1 VDIAGFPILAV
12 ITFLP
17 LVGAIVV
24 AVAPTNLARP
34 LALGAALVT
43 WAFSLLLV
51 IGFAGGSQERAGLF
65 QFVIDAPWI
74 PFFGIQF
81 KMGVDGLSVIL
92 VVLTTTLSWISILA
106 SFGPIKDRIK
116 EYMVSFLILE
126 VGMIGVF
133 VALDLFLFYIFWE
146 IVLVPMYLI
155 IGIWG
160 GSNRIYATIKFVL
173 YTLVGSLL
181 MLVAILATAFAYQA
195 ATGSWAHAFDFEALR
210 QFAGQTGFADGLQLG
225 AFLAFFLAFAIKVP
239 MFPFHTWL
247 PDAHVEAPTAG
258 SVILAGVM
266 LKLGAYGFIRFALP
280 LFPAAAQTFAPAII
294 VLSLIAIIYGAIV
307 ALVQPDLKKLVAY
320 SSVSHMG
327 FVTLGIFVFNQQGMQ
342 GAILQMVNH
351 GLITGALFLLVG
363 VIYERTHDRTIAKMG
378 GVAAIM
384 PVYALTFGFFIFA
397 SAGLP
402 GLSGF
407 VGEFLVFVGAF
418 EFAPVVAAVA
428 TICMILAAAYL
439 LWMFQRVAFGEV
451 SDFFRGLGGHLTDMS
466 PVEILTL
473 APLGALVVVLGIF
486 PGLVLDLV
494 AGSVANVIGDVRNH
508 GPIAIAPE
516 VAAVAIAIPILY
528 VLARVAWAG
537 YVDSREPLE
546 SRGAGGTAR

>member
-1 VDIAGFPILAV
+1 VGVVGLPILTLIV
-12 ITFLP
+12 FLP
-17 LVGAIVV
+17 LAGAV
-24 AVAPTNLARP
+24 AVAAAPARYARP
-34 LALGAALVT
+34 LALGAALLT
-43 WAFSLLLV
+43 WMFSLLLV
-51 IGFAGGSQERAGLF
+51 VGFSATPERGGIF
-65 QFVIDAPWI
+65 QYVVEADWI
-74 PFFGIQF
+74 PLFGIQF
-81 KMGVDGLSVIL
+81 KLGVDGLSLVL

-106 SFGPIKDRIK
+106 SFKPIQVRIK
-116 EYMVSFLILE
+116 EYMVSFLVLE

-195 ATGSWAHAFDFEALR
+195 ATGSWENAFDFDTLR
-210 QFAGQTGFADGLQLG
+210 AFATSTGFAGGLQLA

-258 SVILAGVM
+258 SVILAAIM

-280 LFPAAAQTFAPAII
+280 LFPDAAHTFAPAII

-378 GVAAIM
+378 GVARAM
-384 PVYALTFGFFIFA
+384 PVYAVAFGFFVFA

-407 VGEFLVFVGAF
+407 VGEFLALVGSF
-418 EFAPVVAAVA
+418 EFNPAVAAIA
-428 TICMILAAAYL
+428 TFCMILAAAYL
-439 LWMFQRVAFGEV
+439 LWMYQRVVFGEL
-451 SDFFRGLGGHLTDMS
+451 SDFLRGLGHHLTDMT
-466 PVEILTL
+466 PIETLTL
-473 APLGALVVVLGIF
+473 APLGALVVIF
-486 PGLVLDLV
+486 GVAPGLILHVID
-494 AGSVANVIGDVRNH
+494 GSVRNVLTDV
-508 GPIAIAPE
+508 GSGSPIPISREAGIL
-516 VAAVAIAIPILY
+516 AVAIPIAYAVVRIVY
-528 VLARVAWAG
+528 VA
-537 YVDSREPLE
+537 YTETREPL
-546 SRGAGGTAR
+546 GAGGAAR

>member
-1 VDIAGFPILAV
+1 VDVGAIPILTL

-17 LVGAIVV
+17 LVGAIAV
-24 AVAPTNLARP
+24 AVAPARYARP

-43 WAFSLLLV
+43 WVVSLLLV
-51 IGFAGGSQERAGLF
+51 VGFSATPARGGLF
-65 QFVIDAPWI
+65 QYVVEAPWI
-74 PFFGIQF
+74 PLFGIKF
-81 KMGVDGLSVIL
+81 KLGVDGLSVVL

-106 SFGPIKDRIK
+106 SFNPIKERIK
-116 EYMVSFLILE
+116 EYMVSFLVLE

-146 IVLVPMYLI
+146 VVLVPMYLI

-195 ATGSWAHAFDFEALR
+195 ATGSWANAFDFDTLR
-210 QFAGQTGFADGLQLG
+210 GFASSTGFAGGLQLA

-258 SVILAGVM
+258 SVILAAIM

-280 LFPAAAQTFAPAII
+280 LFPDAAHTFAPAII

-378 GVAAIM
+378 GLAGAM
-384 PVYALTFGFFIFA
+384 PVYAVAFGFFVFA

-407 VGEFLVFVGAF
+407 VGEFLALVGSFAF
-418 EFAPVVAAVA
+418 SPAVAAVA
-428 TICMILAAAYL
+428 TFCMILAAAYL
-439 LWMFQRVAFGEV
+439 LWMYQRIVFGEL
-451 SDFFRGLGGHLTDMS
+451 SEFLRGLGHHLVDMT

-473 APLGALVVVLGIF
+473 APLGALVVVFGIA
-486 PGLVLDLV
+486 PGLLLDLI
-494 AGSVANVIGDVRNH
+494 AGSVANVLADVRT
-508 GPIAIAPE
+508 GSPIPISPE
-516 VAAVAIAIPILY
+516 VGVIAIAIPIAYIVIRMIY
-528 VLARVAWAG
+528 VG
-537 YVDSREPLE
+537 YADSRERLE
-546 SRGAGGTAR
+546 AGGPAR